1 MNIDLSQFTGVF
13 FEETAEHLA
22 EMEHLLLA
30 LDSSTPDAD
39 QLNSIFRAAHSIK
52 GSAGV
57 FGFQALTSLTH
68 VLENLLDKLRTGVM
82 SLQPGMVDTFLAA
95 TDCLKDIAATYK
107 AGGQPDMSAAN
118 AMCEQLER
126 FINAPAV
133 SAKQETAY
141 GLFAEPVTPASED
154 SYGFFTEP
162 ATPTTAAE
170 SDYGFF
176 DTPAPPAASATE
188 TDYGFFT
195 DPAPGS
201 SSPPPNQATPDTST
215 QPAASKSASK
225 AKTKPAS
232 EPASKPARQPAS
244 ATAAKSASHPGETLM
259 EDYVNGVFAGSEP
272 LATSPVTAPPVAAAP
287 TPAAAPSG
295 TPSTA
300 APPTTT
306 APPTPA
312 PARKGDPAL
321 AESTTIRVNT
331 EKIDQII
338 NLVGELVITQSMLA
352 QTASELATGNS
363 ERLNDRMKTLERNTR
378 DLQEAVMSIRM
389 MPVSFIFNRFPRVV
403 RDLAQKLSKQVE
415 LVIEGETTELD
426 KGLIEKLADP
436 LTHLV
441 RNSIDHGIEMPAQ
454 RQALGKPENGTI
466 RLSAFQ
472 RSGSIVI
479 EVSDDGGGLRR
490 DKILAK
496 ARERGLPVSDDMSD
510 TDVWQLIFAPG
521 FSTADQV
528 TDVSGRGV
536 GMDVVKRNIQDI
548 GGRVEIQSV
557 QGQGSTISI
566 RLPLTLA
573 ILDGMVVAVGSER
586 YVLPLVFISE
596 SLQPRAE
603 DIRSITGSG
612 QVVMVRDDYIPLCA
626 LHQHMAITPKYHNPT
641 EGLLVV
647 LENEGGRIALLVDE
661 LLGQQQVV
669 IKSLESNY
677 RKVDSV
683 AGATIMGDGRVALI
697 LNVEQLIQRYGKP
710 SLATAP
716 AAQRGAA

>member
-30 LDSSTPDAD
+30 LDSTTPDAD

-57 FGFQALTSLTH
+57 FGFQALTSVTH

-95 TDCLKDIAATYK
+95 ADCLKDIAATYK

-118 AMCEQLER
+118 AMCERLER
-126 FINAPAV
+126 FINTPT
-133 SAKQETAY
+133 SATSIETAY
-141 GLFAEPVTPASED
+141 GLFAEPARTADDEG
-154 SYGFFTEP
+154 YGFFSEP
-162 ATPTTAAE
+162 VAATTTA
-170 SDYGFF
+170 
-176 DTPAPPAASATE
+176 
-188 TDYGFFT
+188 DYGFFT
-195 DPAPGS
+195 DEAPPTTADA
-201 SSPPPNQATPDTST
+201 PPPQEKEPSTVRATKP
-215 QPAASKSASK
+215 PATT
-225 AKTKPAS
+225 TKPATKT
-232 EPASKPARQPAS
+232 ARKPATPS
-244 ATAAKSASHPGETLM
+244 GKSSTHPGEALI
-259 EDYVNGVFAGSEP
+259 EDYVNGVFGSGEQAA
-272 LATSPVTAPPVAAAP
+272 ATSTASTAI
-287 TPAAAPSG
+287 T
-295 TPSTA
+295 TPSVPASPAIATGQ
-300 APPTTT
+300 
-306 APPTPA
+306 PA
-312 PARKGDPAL
+312 PALSPSAAAGTGARKPEPVL
-321 AESTTIRVNT
+321 AETTTIRVNT

-352 QTASELATGNS
+352 QTASELVNGNS
-363 ERLNDRMKTLERNTR
+363 ERLHERMKILERNTR

-415 LVIEGETTELD
+415 LIIEGENTELD

-441 RNSIDHGIEMPAQ
+441 RNSIDHGIEAPAQ
-454 RQALGKPENGTI
+454 RLAAGKPEKGSI
-466 RLSAFQ
+466 RLAAFQ

-496 ARERGLPVSDDMSD
+496 ARERGLPVHDEMSD
-510 TDVWQLIFAPG
+510 AEVWQLIFAPG

-548 GGRVEIQSV
+548 GGRVEIQSA

-596 SLQPRAE
+596 SLQPRTE

-626 LHQHMAITPKYHNPT
+626 LYQHMAITAKFTDPT
-641 EGLLVV
+641 QGLLVV

-710 SLATAP
+710 SPATAP
-716 AAQRGAA
+716 AGQRGAA